1 MTASTTESAI
11 DWYFQGAGDGL
22 VDSAVAS
29 LGQPPP
35 PMMAVLAEPG
45 TISVL
50 PSLDSSFPQPPS
62 PWAHVPE
69 IDSWA
74 CDTAVLRPAHAPTR
88 WPVLLPLGIARGG
101 VLLVSLEE
109 VRPLAVTGEASDVAA
124 VLRAWVMNLLLT
136 PRRVVASTVP
146 ATRQLDVVGSDRFIS
161 ASDAEALRRRCAD
174 QGVTPDVVI
183 LDDGSDA
190 EMFPSTPCVITTL
203 PAAGWDFRVT
213 GSMAT
218 LTNAG
223 RQLSLPLDAVTAID
237 DTTWHDMVECLQD
250 DVVQARSA
258 PPAAPEA
265 PDASELP
272 ATLPAPAA
280 PHSEPVETIAPDDA
294 DDQASAEEE
303 EPHIWVRVMGR
314 PIITPPGGRTID
326 AQGRVNTWT
335 SIIAYLATI
344 ARRGATRED
353 IRRACWPSS
362 EDLPTPETVRQ
373 NLSRIRLFLG
383 QGPDGEELLPPLT
396 RGGRRSDS
404 EPAQKEQLHKSVL
417 SDWERWLQLVGD
429 NPEEA
434 TDVALAKALA
444 LVRGPAWDVS
454 ADIANR
460 YEYAKHLADT
470 MTDAIPD
477 AALILAGRCIKD
489 EDTAGAAAAA
499 AAGLKANPQRQDLW
513 RILLSSTS
521 DGVLRAQLVDQFRQ
535 TVPHGE
541 IEPETRKLLT

>member
-1 MTASTTESAI
+1 MTASTTTSAI
-11 DWYFQGAGDGL
+11 DWYFQGDGDSL

-50 PSLDSSFPQPPS
+50 PSLDASFPQPPS

-74 CDTAVLRPAHAPTR
+74 CDTAALRPDHAPTR
-88 WPVLLPLGIARGG
+88 WPALLPLGIARSG
-101 VLLVSLEE
+101 VLLVNLEE
-109 VRPLAVTGEASDVAA
+109 VRPLAVTGEASDVSA

-136 PRRVVASTVP
+136 PRRVVAATVP
-146 ATRQLDVVGSDRFIS
+146 ATRQLDVVGSDRFIT
-161 ASDAEALRRRCAD
+161 APDAEELSRRCTD
-174 QGVTPDVVI
+174 RGVTPDVVI
-183 LDDGSDA
+183 LDDAGSGVDL
-190 EMFPSTPCVITTL
+190 FPSTPCVITTRPL
-203 PAAGWDFRVT
+203 SDGWDFKVT
-213 GSMAT
+213 GAMAT

-250 DVVQARSA
+250 DAVQARSA
-258 PPAAPEA
+258 PSAA
-265 PDASELP
+265 PDASQLP
-272 ATLPAPAA
+272 ETPPAPAA
-280 PHSEPVETIAPDDA
+280 PQPEPTETIAPDDTA
-294 DDQASAEEE
+294 DQDPAEEE

-335 SIIAYLATI
+335 SIVAYLATI

-383 QGPDGEELLPPLT
+383 QGPDGEDLLPPLT

-429 NPEEA
+429 NPEDA

-444 LVRGPAWDVS
+444 LVRGPAWDLTS
-454 ADIANR
+454 DIANR
-460 YEYAKHLADT
+460 YEYAKYLADE

-477 AALILAGRCIKD
+477 AALILATRCTKD
-489 EDTAGAAAAA
+489 DDTAGAAAAA

-521 DGVLRAQLVDQFRQ
+521 DGVERAQLVDRFRQ
-535 TVPHGE
+535 TVLTGE